1 MVELLLPLRLLQLV
15 LEVQG
20 QPPLLRLSQSSR
32 LLLPRLRLTQL
43 SQPSRLSQ
51 LPQLLLPQLRLLRLS
66 QLLLELPLCLPPQ
79 PLKNPLQEM
88 CNWMQEL
95 S

>member
-20 QPPLLRLSQSSR
+20 QPPLLQLSQSSR
-32 LLLPRLRLTQL
+32 LLLSRLWLTQL

-51 LPQLLLPQLRLLRLS
+51 LPQLLLPQLRLIRLS
-66 QLLLELPLCLPPQ
+66 QLLLELPLRPPPQ
-79 PLKNPLQEM
+79 PLKNPLQKM